1 MIPTV
6 GRFGGRF
13 GCAMVNL
20 LFLVARSIERQV
32 PKVKPQTCRNPGKET
47 LGDKALSQAHP
58 RVICILCGTACMVG
72 PDPRLRS
79 PA

>member
-47 LGDKALSQAHP
+47 LGVKAL
-58 RVICILCGTACMVG
+58 
-72 PDPRLRS
+72 
-79 PA
+79 

>member
-6 GRFGGRF
+6 GRFGGRL

-32 PKVKPQTCRNPGKET
+32 PKVKP
-47 LGDKALSQAHP
+47 
-58 RVICILCGTACMVG
+58 
-72 PDPRLRS
+72 
-79 PA
+79 